1 MPRPCSVCTRADRAA
16 IDQALLDGGAGY
28 RAVAERFGI
37 SPPAMFRHRKDHLAK
52 VIAGGLSASSTTRGH
67 RDSPPAATNDDRR
80 EQVAIDALQQLRAI
94 NAACL
99 EVLRKA
105 RADGQP
111 LILLRAVDR
120 IARQIDLQ
128 AKLLGQ
134 IEESAVIN
142 VAILP
147 EWHAIRQLVIDA
159 LRPHPEARQAVAV
172 ALKGAS
178 L

>member
-16 IDQALLDGGAGY
+16 IDQALLDAGTSY

-52 VIAGGLSASSTTRGH
+52 GIAANSATDGH
-67 RDSPPAATNDDRR
+67 RDASPAAPNDDRR

-105 RADGQP
+105 RADGQS

-142 VAILP
+142 VAILS